1 MKTTL
6 KHIATIQTGIYA
18 QTVSSGSVVYLQA
31 KHFNENGNFYGK
43 VIPDLPLN
51 NQTEKHLLNE
61 GDIIFAAKGSK
72 NFAAKY
78 EGKNGICVASSTFLV
93 IRLLEKFKSQIL
105 PEYLVWYI
113 NHPKVQEW
121 VKAKARGS
129 SIVSISKT
137 DLQDMEVHIP
147 DAVKQKQIVAIDYLT
162 SRERDLIRQIQLL
175 KEKNI
180 QHRLFTAI
188 NK

>member
-1 MKTTL
+1 
-6 KHIATIQTGIYA
+6 
-18 QTVSSGSVVYLQA
+18 VYLQA
-31 KHFNENGNFYGK
+31 KHFNENGFFYGA
-43 VIPDLPLN
+43 VTPDLPLN

-78 EGKNGICVASSTFLV
+78 EGKNGKSVASSTFLV
-93 IRLLEKFKSQIL
+93 IRLLEKFKSRIF
-105 PEYLVWYI
+105 PEYFVWYI

-121 VKAKARGS
+121 LKTKARGS

-137 DLQDMEVHIP
+137 DLQDMEIQIP
-147 DAVKQKQIVAIDYLT
+147 ALEKQKQILVIDSLVNQE
-162 SRERDLIRQIQLL
+162 RELIKQIQSL

>member
-6 KHIATIQTGIYA
+6 RHIAKIQTGIYA
-18 QTVSSGSVVYLQA
+18 QTVSSGSVVYLKA
-31 KHFNENGNFYGK
+31 KHFDESGNFYST

-51 NQTEKHLLNE
+51 SQTEKHLLND

-78 EGKNGICVASSTFLV
+78 EGKNGMCVASSTFLV
-93 IRLLEKFKSQIL
+93 IRLSDKFRSKIL
-105 PEYLVWYI
+105 AEYLVWYI
-113 NHPKVQEW
+113 NHPRIQEW
-121 VKAKARGS
+121 LKAKARGS

-137 DLQDMEVHIP
+137 DLQELEILIP
-147 DAVKQKQIVAIDYLT
+147 SIEKQKQILVIDSLQR
-162 SRERDLIRQIQLL
+162 REQELINNIQFL
-175 KEKNI
+175 KEKFI
-180 QHRLFTAI
+180 QHRLISAI